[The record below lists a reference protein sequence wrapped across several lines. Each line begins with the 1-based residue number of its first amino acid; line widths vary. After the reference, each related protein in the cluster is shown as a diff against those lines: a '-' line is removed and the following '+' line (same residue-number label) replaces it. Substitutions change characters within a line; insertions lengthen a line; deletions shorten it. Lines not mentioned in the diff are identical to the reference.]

1 VLGSFVGDGGVGDA
15 DRSGDAVRSEEAAV
29 GFDLSACA
37 ASRWIG
43 TGSDNVK
50 MEEDIVEMIMVVTDS
65 FVVDADRSG
74 DAVRSGETDLSAFA
88 EPDNVKILDDNV
100 KMKMD
105 DNVKKRK
112 SRMNYLT
119 TNFK

>member
-50 MEEDIVEMIMVVTDS
+50 MMED
-65 FVVDADRSG
+65 
-74 DAVRSGETDLSAFA
+74 
-88 EPDNVKILDDNV
+88 V
-100 KMKMD
+100 KMKMEY
-105 DNVKKRK
+105 NVKKK
-112 SRMNYLT
+112 EMKIELFN
-119 TNFK
+119 NKF